1 MKNKTRL
8 FLLIYMII
16 AVGLVMYMSASS
28 PAAEKTLEVQ
38 TNYNLPQYQNDTTRA
53 IASYERLLNRFMDIT
68 ERSFIDLSRDIDG
81 VNSRLDSIEQRL
93 TRIEKALDIKP
104 EKPAKKQSNSSVK
117 QPAEPTGNS
126 QK

>member
-1 MKNKTRL
+1 
-8 FLLIYMII
+8 
-16 AVGLVMYMSASS
+16 
-28 PAAEKTLEVQ
+28 
-38 TNYNLPQYQNDTTRA
+38 
-53 IASYERLLNRFMDIT
+53 MDIT

-93 TRIEKALDIKP
+93 KRIEKALDIKP
-104 EKPAKKQSNSSVK
+104 EKPSKKQSNSSVK